1 MSQQN
6 QNENQETVF
15 TPSDDL
21 QVVMQSGLPVSVIV
35 PMEEFDRMNCIILLA
50 QELLEGKEFDMA
62 NGKKGSFSELAE
74 ERIAAD
80 RAEYEAELAAMFED
94 DEDASE
100 EDAEEL
106 N

>member
-15 TPSDDL
+15 NPADDL
-21 QVVMQSGLPVSVIV
+21 QIVMQSGLPVSVIV
-35 PMEEFDRMNCIILLA
+35 PMEEFDRMTCIIELA
-50 QELLEGKEFDMA
+50 QELLDGKQFDMA
-62 NGKKGSFSELAE
+62 NGKQGSFQELAE

-80 RAEYEAELAAMFED
+80 RAAYEAELEAMFED
-94 DEDASE
+94 DEEASE
-100 EDAEEL
+100 EEAEEI